1 MVLPVGLVSLAD
13 QDRDVHP
20 FHVHLKLLFT
30 YGTMCL
36 PLLIVYGL
44 PVGLVCFA
52 DKDRDVHPPHVH
64 PKLPL
69 TYGTRR
75 LPLLSLWFYL

>member
-20 FHVHLKLLFT
+20 LHVHLKLPLAN
-30 YGTMCL
+30 GTRRL

-44 PVGLVCFA
+44 PVGLVSLA
-52 DKDRDVHPPHVH
+52 DKYGDVHPLHVH
-64 PKLPL
+64 LKLPL
-69 TYGTRR
+69 ADGSRVLQRR
-75 LPLLSLWFYL
+75 LV